1 MARLPLHV
9 HVRSGLWLDR
19 SGRRAAAAVAF
30 AGALLFSGCT
40 KSDAELRQ
48 DDRARLEAI
57 VAEDVRASKA
67 MAEADTAARNG
78 DARAALDAVD
88 RRAEPAIEA
97 GLRLTSSAEPR
108 TEWGRARRD
117 AFATILAD
125 RRSELGPYREAVKT
139 GDVEKLVSAIEAQA
153 KIERRAIA
161 AIAEVRD
168 GR

>member
-1 MARLPLHV
+1 MAALSL
-9 HVRSGLWLDR
+9 HVRSGLLLDR
-19 SGRRAAAAVAF
+19 SGRRAAAAIAF

-48 DDRARLEAI
+48 ADRAKLESI

-67 MAEADTAARNG
+67 MAAADAAARSG
-78 DARAALDAVD
+78 DVRTSLDVVD

-97 GLRLTSSAEPR
+97 GLRLTSSADLR
-108 TEWGRARRD
+108 TDWGRTRRD
-117 AFATILAD
+117 AFVSILTD
-125 RRSELGPYREAVKT
+125 RRSELGPYRDAVKS
-139 GDVEKLVSAIEAQA
+139 GDAEKLVSAIEAQA

-161 AIAEVRD
+161 AIADVRD